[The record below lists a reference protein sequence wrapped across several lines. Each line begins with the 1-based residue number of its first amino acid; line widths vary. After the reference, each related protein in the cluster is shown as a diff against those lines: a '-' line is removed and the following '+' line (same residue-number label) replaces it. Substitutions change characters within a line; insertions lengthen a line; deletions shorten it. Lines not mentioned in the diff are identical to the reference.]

1 MDYQVIWSPEAL
13 DDVDSIAEYIAKDS
27 PFYAQS
33 VVEQIQNVSR
43 KLSALPHR
51 GRIVP
56 ELKNNAYREQFI
68 YSYRLIYRVTDQTV
82 YIIAVIHGARLMDVG
97 SRIEKL
103 DNNS

>member
-13 DDVDSIAEYIAKDS
+13 DDVDAIAEYIAKDS

-33 VVEQIQNVSR
+33 VVEQIQTVSR

-56 ELKNNAYREQFI
+56 ELKSNTYRERFI
-68 YSYRLIYRVTDQTV
+68 YSYRLIYRLAEPTV
-82 YIIAVIHGARLMDVG
+82 YIIAVIHGARL
-97 SRIEKL
+97 L
-103 DNNS
+103 DIGNRVEILDG